1 MSKYAKQTIRLK
13 RMKCMTVDNNEAS
26 PVESIDLVPTAG
38 EDDNEDN
45 VTKNSKH
52 SGDEEK
58 DTLNIELKCI

>member
-1 MSKYAKQTIRLK
+1 
-13 RMKCMTVDNNEAS
+13 MKCVTDHNNEAS
-26 PVESIDLVPTAG
+26 PVESIDLTPTAG

>member
-1 MSKYAKQTIRLK
+1 MSKQAKQTIRLK

-26 PVESIDLVPTAG
+26 PVESIDRVPTAG

-52 SGDEEK
+52 SSYEEK
-58 DTLNIELKCI
+58 DTLNIELK